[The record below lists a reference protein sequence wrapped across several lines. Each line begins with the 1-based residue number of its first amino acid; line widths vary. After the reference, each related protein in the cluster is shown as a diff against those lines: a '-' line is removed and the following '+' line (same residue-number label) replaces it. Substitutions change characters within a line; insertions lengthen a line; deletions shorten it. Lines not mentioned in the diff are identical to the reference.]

1 MKNKIYR
8 YNPKYN
14 KLANYLIK
22 NDTLLKSH
30 QGLVI
35 VDIDVICTKFKKF

>member
-14 KLANYLIK
+14 KLPNYQIK

-30 QGLVI
+30 QELVLVNI
-35 VDIDVICTKFKKF
+35 GVICIKFKKF